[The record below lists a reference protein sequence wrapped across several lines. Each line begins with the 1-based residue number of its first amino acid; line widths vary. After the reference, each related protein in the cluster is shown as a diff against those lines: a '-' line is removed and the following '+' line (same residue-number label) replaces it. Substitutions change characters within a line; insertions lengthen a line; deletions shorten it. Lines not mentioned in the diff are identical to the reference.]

1 MLPERYRFGDNF
13 QSLDLRLSRSFV
25 FEKRWRVTLIGEVFN
40 AYNAAN
46 LSGHRSNLAGAA
58 FGQPGA
64 RFSTRA
70 SKAKSSSRRWRPG
83 CWARTT

>member
-1 MLPERYRFGDNF
+1 
-13 QSLDLRLSRSFV
+13 V
-25 FEKRWRVTLIGEVFN
+25 RVTLIGEVFN

-70 SKAKSSSRRWRPG
+70 SKAKS
-83 CWARTT
+83 